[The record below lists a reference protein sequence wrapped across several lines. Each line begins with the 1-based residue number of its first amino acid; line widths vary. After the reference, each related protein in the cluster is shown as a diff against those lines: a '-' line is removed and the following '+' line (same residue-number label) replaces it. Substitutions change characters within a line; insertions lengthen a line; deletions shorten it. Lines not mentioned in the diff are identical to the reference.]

1 MEHITVMEDREQT
14 KSIHTH
20 RRHVGGGGGRDPLIF
35 NLGNGRRSVVSLT
48 LLSSRFICGGGGGE
62 PLVRTD

>member
-20 RRHVGGGGGRDPLIF
+20 RRHVGG
-35 NLGNGRRSVVSLT
+35 VVVEIHSFLT
-48 LLSSRFICGGGGGE
+48 SAMDEDQWSASLSSPAALFAVGGGGE